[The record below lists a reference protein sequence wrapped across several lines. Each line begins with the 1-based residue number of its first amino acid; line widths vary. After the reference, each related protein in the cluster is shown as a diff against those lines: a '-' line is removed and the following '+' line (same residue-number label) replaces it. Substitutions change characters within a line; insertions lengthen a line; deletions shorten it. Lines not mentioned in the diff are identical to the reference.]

1 MRDALFYETLE
12 QQRVRCTL
20 CPHLCKVA
28 PGHRGACGV
37 RVNRDGK
44 LYTLVGDR
52 TVAQEIDPIEKK
64 PLFHFLPGSQ
74 AYSIATVGCNL
85 RCLFC
90 VNWEISQSPK
100 GQPAD
105 MGDFS
110 CRPLAEQP
118 PDMEPAQLAS
128 PEAIVAEALARRCAS
143 VAYTYTEPT
152 IFFELALATAK
163 AAKAAGLKNLF
174 VTNGFIMPEALR
186 MIAPYLDAANI
197 DLKSFRD
204 SYYRRVCGASLQP
217 ILEAIRLYKQLG
229 VWIELTTL
237 LVPGRN
243 DEAQELRD
251 LAGFIKTDLG
261 DEVPWHLSRFFPTYK
276 MANVPSTPLETL
288 RAARRIGLEAGLKFV
303 YLGNVSEEGGED
315 TSCPNCRAVVIRRVG
330 LTMIENRLKDSAC
343 PACRQPLAGV
353 WQ

>member
-1 MRDALFYETLE
+1 MREALFFERE
-12 QQRVRCTL
+12 ERQRVRCTL

-37 RVNRDGK
+37 RVNRDGR
-44 LYTLVGDR
+44 LYTLVGNR
-52 TVAQEIDPIEKK
+52 TIAREIDPIEKK

-100 GQPAD
+100 GRPAET
-105 MGDFS
+105 GDFS
-110 CRPLAEQP
+110 CLPLAEQP
-118 PDMEPAQLAS
+118 PDMEPAQFAS
-128 PEAIVAEALARRCAS
+128 PEAIVAEALANRCAS
-143 VAYTYTEPT
+143 MAYTYTEPT
-152 IFFELALATAK
+152 IFFELALETAK

-186 MIAPYLDAANI
+186 TIAPYLDAANI

-204 SYYRRVCGASLQP
+204 SYYRRVCGAALRP
-217 ILEAIRLYKQLG
+217 ILDAIRLYKQLG

-237 LVPGRN
+237 LIPERN

-261 DEVPWHLSRFFPTYK
+261 DDVPWHLSRFFPTYK
-276 MANVPSTPLETL
+276 MANIPSTPLETL
-288 RAARRIGLEAGLKFV
+288 RAARQIGFETGLKFV
-303 YLGNVSEEGGED
+303 YLGNVCEEGGED
-315 TSCPNCRAVVIRRVG
+315 TSCPNCRTLVIRRAG
-330 LTMIENRLKDSAC
+330 LTMIENRLKDAAC
-343 PACRQPLAGV
+343 PACRQSVAGV
-353 WQ
+353 W

>member
-1 MRDALFYETLE
+1 VDAG
-12 QQRVRCTL
+12 RR
-20 CPHLCKVA
+20 PHDR
-28 PGHRGACGV
+28 PGDH
-37 RVNRDGK
+37 
-44 LYTLVGDR
+44 
-52 TVAQEIDPIEKK
+52 PIEKK

-90 VNWEISQSPK
+90 VNWDISQSPK
-100 GQPAD
+100 GQPAEA
-105 MGDFS
+105 GAFS
-110 CRPLAEQP
+110 CLPLAEEP
-118 PDMEPAQLAS
+118 PDMASSQLTS
-128 PEAIVAEALARRCAS
+128 PDEIVAEALAHRCAG

-174 VTNGFIMPEALR
+174 VTNGFIMPDALR
-186 MIAPYLDAANI
+186 TIAPYLDAANI
-197 DLKSFRD
+197 DLKSFREG
-204 SYYRRVCGASLQP
+204 YYRRMCGASLRP

-237 LVPGRN
+237 LIPGRN

-251 LAGFIKTDLG
+251 LAGFIKTELG
-261 DEVPWHLSRFFPTYK
+261 ADVPWHLSRFFPTYK
-276 MANVPSTPLETL
+276 MTNVPSTPIETL
-288 RAARRIGLEAGLKFV
+288 RAARQIGIEAGLKFV
-303 YLGNVSEEGGED
+303 YLGNVSEEGSED
-315 TSCPNCRAVVIRRVG
+315 TSCPGCRTLVIRRAG
-330 LTMIENRLKDSAC
+330 LTMIENRLQDAAC